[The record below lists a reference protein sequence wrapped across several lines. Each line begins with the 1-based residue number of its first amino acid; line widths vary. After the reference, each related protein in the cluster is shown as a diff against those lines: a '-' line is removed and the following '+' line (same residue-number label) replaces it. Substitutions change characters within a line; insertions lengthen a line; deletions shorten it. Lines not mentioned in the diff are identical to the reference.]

1 MKYLK
6 NFIKDETLRIA
17 RVDMIFDN
25 HNIIEKLVARGN
37 AIKIKDK
44 EGITKTEDEIHQ
56 SKNSQYLSKVCGA
69 FITFDAQD
77 CYVRVCDRLRDS
89 KLQIF
94 GEEAKVVL
102 KSDEPSNYI
111 WENMHVSDEQ
121 IRKTKMKVMTLFC
134 LVLFTGYQT

>member
-56 SKNSQYLSKVCGA
+56 SKN
-69 FITFDAQD
+69 
-77 CYVRVCDRLRDS
+77 
-89 KLQIF
+89 
-94 GEEAKVVL
+94 
-102 KSDEPSNYI
+102 
-111 WENMHVSDEQ
+111 
-121 IRKTKMKVMTLFC
+121 
-134 LVLFTGYQT
+134 

>member
-25 HNIIEKLVARGN
+25 HKMVEKLIARGH
-37 AIKIKDK
+37 AIKINDN
-44 EGITKTEDEIHQ
+44 EAITKAEDEIHQ

-69 FITFDAQD
+69 FIVFDTQD

-94 GEEAKVVL
+94 GEEAKVHL
-102 KSDEPSNYI
+102 TSDLPSNYI
-111 WENMHVSDEQ
+111 WENVHVSDE
-121 IRKTKMKVMTLFC
+121 
-134 LVLFTGYQT
+134 